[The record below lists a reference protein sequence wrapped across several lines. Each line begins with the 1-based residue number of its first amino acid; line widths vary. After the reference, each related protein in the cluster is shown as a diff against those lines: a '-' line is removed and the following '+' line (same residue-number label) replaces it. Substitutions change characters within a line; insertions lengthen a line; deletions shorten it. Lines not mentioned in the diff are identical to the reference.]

1 MRKKWNKKKRKLKN
15 ANCVQNSHYF
25 ILHFLSHIHQSHS
38 LIPHFSGI
46 LDHSQS
52 FIPHFLNF
60 RLHFFLQCIFLR
72 FKEIW
77 HSLCKATLGNE
88 ANLKFKKNTFSSTV
102 NLNNFLFFW
111 IKFYNSWASKEASN
125 ALHDIFSFVLLL
137 QNFRR

>member
-1 MRKKWNKKKRKLKN
+1 MIACCVFCRYFWVTTCTCAFHFIRLKTDFPAAKKSFNSSMFPRSRLPSTLREASNAKKVEQKKKRKLKN

-60 RLHFFLQCIFLR
+60 RLHFF
-72 FKEIW
+72 
-77 HSLCKATLGNE
+77 
-88 ANLKFKKNTFSSTV
+88 
-102 NLNNFLFFW
+102 
-111 IKFYNSWASKEASN
+111 YNV
-125 ALHDIFSFVLLL
+125 FSFVSKKFDTPSVKL
-137 QNFRR
+137 R